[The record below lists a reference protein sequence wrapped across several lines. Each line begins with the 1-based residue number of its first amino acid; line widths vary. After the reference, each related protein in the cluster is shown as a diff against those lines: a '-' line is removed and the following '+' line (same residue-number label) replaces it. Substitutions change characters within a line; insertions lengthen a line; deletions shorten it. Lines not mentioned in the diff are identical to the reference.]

1 MRNLLLPLL
10 FLLASF
16 ANAQIGTDGN
26 DGEFYIMP
34 SLCRN
39 GCTLD
44 ENQGRLQVGQITSL
58 LVTWPVARF
67 GTSPTVLLFAGVP
80 NGTVLGGLPSPFD
93 VGLLW
98 PQTWPLPGCY
108 LWADS
113 IPVAAVQPQP
123 MPGFTALRFTVPN
136 IPALFDQWFIFQ
148 AFLAD
153 PVNVPGWAP
162 TNGLLTVIE

>member
-10 FLLASF
+10 FLLASI

-26 DGEFYIMP
+26 DGEYYTLP
-34 SLCRN
+34 SICRN
-39 GCTLD
+39 GTALD
-44 ENQGRLQVGQITSL
+44 ENQGKMQVGQPTSL
-58 LVTWPVARF
+58 AVTWPTARF
-67 GTSPTVLLFAGVP
+67 GMSPTILLFAGVP
-80 NGTVLGGLPSPFD
+80 NGSVLGGLPSPFD
-93 VGLLW
+93 LSLLW
-98 PQTWPLPGCY
+98 PQTWLLPGCY

-113 IPVAAVQPQP
+113 IPVGAVQPQP
-123 MPGFTALRFTVPN
+123 LPGWTALVFAVPN

-153 PVNVPGWAP
+153 ATVPGWQP